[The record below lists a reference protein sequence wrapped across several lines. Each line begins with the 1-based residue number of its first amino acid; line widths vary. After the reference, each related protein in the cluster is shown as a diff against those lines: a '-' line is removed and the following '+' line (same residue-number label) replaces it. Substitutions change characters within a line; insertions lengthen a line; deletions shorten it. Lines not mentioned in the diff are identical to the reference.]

1 MELKVPEAPQ
11 GQQVR
16 LPTNGKLQHGDS
28 KSSFSLDIAGEADD
42 HVNIRVAD
50 WNSHVSILHPCGR
63 LEWPCFHII
72 SVWLTGA
79 AMFPYY
85 IRVADW
91 SGHVSILYPCG
102 QLEWPCLPCLSREG
116 QCVSNESPVHQTQRY
131 SMCGDLIVC
140 RVRLGLGYASLMNQS
155 PNASWTDTYPKF
167 DVGRLTFPSF

>member
-1 MELKVPEAPQ
+1 ML
-11 GQQVR
+11 
-16 LPTNGKLQHGDS
+16 T
-28 KSSFSLDIAGEADD
+28 
-42 HVNIRVAD
+42 
-50 WNSHVSILHPCGR
+50 
-63 LEWPCFHII
+63 
-72 SVWLTGA
+72 SVWPTGA

-85 IRVADW
+85 IHVADW

>member
-50 WNSHVSILHPCGR
+50 WSGHVSILHPCGR

-79 AMFPYY
+79 ATFPYY
-85 IRVADW
+85 IHVADW
-91 SGHVSILYPCG
+91 SGHVSHAFHGRASVLVTSLPYTRPRGTACAGILLFAG
-102 QLEWPCLPCLSREG
+102 SGWG
-116 QCVSNESPVHQTQRY
+116 
-131 SMCGDLIVC
+131 
-140 RVRLGLGYASLMNQS
+140 
-155 PNASWTDTYPKF
+155 
-167 DVGRLTFPSF
+167 

>member
-50 WNSHVSILHPCGR
+50 WSGHVSILHPCGR
-63 LEWPCFHII
+63 
-72 SVWLTGA
+72 
-79 AMFPYY
+79 
-85 IRVADW
+85 
-91 SGHVSILYPCG
+91 
-102 QLEWPCLPCLSREG
+102 LEWPCLPCLSREG